1 MRSLATKL
9 TLAFLLVGLTGAV
22 LVAVIVQQRTR
33 LAFTE
38 FILNREQQ
46 ILVNNLVFYYRANGS
61 WDGLPQNLPDLL
73 SAMPRLATGERD
85 DDHDWAGLTLV
96 GPDKVVIFSVLP
108 GRVGDTVSTSLLER
122 GAALELDGEI
132 IGWLLVTPNTRELIP
147 NSAEDIFLRTVNRA
161 SLTSAL
167 VAALLALVLGSFLA
181 LTLTRSLRELTEA
194 TIEIARGRF
203 GKQVKVRSKDELG
216 ELAVSFNKMSL
227 DLERAT
233 QARRQMTADI
243 AHDLRSP
250 LSVLSGYA
258 EALSDGKLTGNSE
271 IYDILHQETNHLSRL
286 VEDLRLLSL
295 ADAGELQLLLQTI
308 SPQALLERTATRHAV
323 AAQQHAINL
332 RVAVASNLPDV
343 DVDVER
349 MSQVLDNLI
358 LNAFRYTPAGG
369 EVVLAGE
376 IADGKVRLQI
386 RDSGSGISRE
396 DLPHIFDRF
405 YRGDKARHDASE
417 SGLGLAIAKSIVE
430 AHGGQIGVESQPGQG
445 AVFTITLCVKKTS

>member
-22 LVAVIVQQRTR
+22 LVAVIVQRRTR

-46 ILVNNLVFYYRANGS
+46 ILVNNLVLYYQANGS
-61 WDGLPQNLPDLL
+61 WEGLPGNLPALL
-73 SAMPRLATGERD
+73 STLPRVATGERD
-85 DDHDWAGLTLV
+85 SERDWAGLTLV

-108 GRVGDTVSTSLLER
+108 GRVGDTISNSALER
-122 GAALELDGEI
+122 GATLEMNGEI
-132 IGWLLVTPNTRELIP
+132 IGWLLVTANTRELIP

-167 VAALLALVLGSFLA
+167 VAALLALTLGGFLA
-181 LTLTRSLRELTEA
+181 LTLTRSLRELREA
-194 TIEIARGRF
+194 TVEIARGRF

-216 ELAVSFNKMSL
+216 ELAVSFNQMSL

-258 EALSDGKLTGNSE
+258 EALSDGKLAGNPE

-295 ADAGELQLLLQTI
+295 ADAGELPLLRQAI
-308 SPQALLERTATRHAV
+308 SPQALLERTVARHVVTAG
-323 AAQQHAINL
+323 QHGITL
-332 RVAVASNLPDV
+332 RV
-343 DVDVER
+343 R
-349 MSQVLDNLI
+349 
-358 LNAFRYTPAGG
+358 
-369 EVVLAGE
+369 
-376 IADGKVRLQI
+376 DG
-386 RDSGSGISRE
+386 
-396 DLPHIFDRF
+396 
-405 YRGDKARHDASE
+405 A
-417 SGLGLAIAKSIVE
+417 
-430 AHGGQIGVESQPGQG
+430 
-445 AVFTITLCVKKTS
+445 

>member
-108 GRVGDTVSTSLLER
+108 GRVGDTVSNTALER
-122 GAALELDGEI
+122 GAALEMDGEI

-167 VAALLALVLGSFLA
+167 VAALLALALGTFLA

-216 ELAVSFNKMSL
+216 ELAVSFNQMSL

-258 EALSDGKLTGNSE
+258 EALSDGKLTGTSE

-332 RVAVASNLPDV
+332 RVAVASNLPEV
-343 DVDVER
+343 NVDVER

-376 IADGKVRLQI
+376 MAEGQVRLQI
-386 RDSGSGISRE
+386 RDSGSGISPE

-417 SGLGLAIAKSIVE
+417 SGLGAGDRQVDRRSTR
-430 AHGGQIGVESQPGQG
+430 G
-445 AVFTITLCVKKTS
+445 ADWR